1 MGDKVQI
8 ILVLTLVFALL
19 VAVFAISNAGKVD
32 IRFFGTVYSVSQAIV
47 ILGAAAFGAL
57 VTLLLGLISR
67 IRMAFKIREL
77 NAKVSALEKQLGD
90 AKREIEMLRTADC
103 KQGNGNIEP

>member
-8 ILVLTLVFALL
+8 ILVLTLIFALL

-32 IRFFGTVYSVSQAIV
+32 IRFFGTVYSISQAVV
-47 ILGAAAFGAL
+47 IFGAAAFGAL

-77 NAKVSALEKQLGD
+77 NAKVSILEKQLED
-90 AKREIEMLRTADC
+90 AKMEIEMLKAADGR
-103 KQGNGNIEP
+103 QGNGNIEP